1 MKKRLLS
8 LALALCL
15 VCSLL
20 PGTALAAAGP
30 NPFWDIPASHWAHD
44 EVTYVY
50 ENDLMNGT
58 SSTHFS
64 PDART
69 TRAQVVTV
77 LYRLAGQP
85 AADWENPFWDVPA
98 SAWFHDAVTWAWE
111 NDITGGVSSTHF
123 GAGNAVT
130 REQLATFLYR
140 YAQDQGYD
148 TSARADLSGYSDA
161 GLVSSYATEALSW
174 ANATGLITGTTATT
188 LSPQGSATR
197 AQGAT
202 ILSRFCQDVI
212 PGGYVSPAHMIRN
225 LEGSTLSKKDTLVA
239 MAEVLLDDGFAPAFV
254 AGILGNILVEGDCG
268 RFESSAYI
276 SNPDA
281 EPDYLVYMDENYDY
295 REKYSYKLIY
305 EGISLQEVYN
315 MILELGPEGA
325 NGRGS
330 CFGLG
335 CLQWTSY
342 ERIKRLVENY
352 IEVAGDADTITLA
365 QVQEAEGMT
374 VSYELNNTYRS
385 VYTTWQS
392 ENADQNT
399 TEAAFAAGVI
409 VRNRSRIPGCEGCLR
424 ITVGTPAENARMLET
439 VKNFRL

>member
-20 PGTALAAAGP
+20 PGTALVAGE
-30 NPFWDIPASHWAHD
+30 NPFTDVPASHWAHD
-44 EVTYVY
+44 DITYVY

-58 SSTHFS
+58 DGSLFS
-64 PDART
+64 PESTT

-174 ANATGLITGTTATT
+174 ANATGLITGTTGTT
-188 LSPQGSATR
+188 LSPKGSATR
-197 AQGAT
+197 AQVAT

-225 LEGSTLSKKDTLVA
+225 LEDSTLSKKDTLVA

-254 AGILGNILVEGDCG
+254 AGILGNIMVEGDCG

-315 MILELGPEGA
+315 MILELGPGGA

-409 VRNRSRIPGCEGCLR
+409 VCVRYGVP
-424 ITVGTPAENARMLET
+424 VGYNTEEVQNTRGALAEAVYNVMMG
-439 VKNFRL
+439 NS

>member
-1 MKKRLLS
+1 MKKRLCS
-8 LALALCL
+8 LALAMALT
-15 VCSLL
+15 VSLFT
-20 PGTALAAAGP
+20 GTASAAGW
-30 NPFWDIPASHWAHD
+30 NPFWDVPQSHWAH
-44 EVTYVY
+44 EAVTYVY
-50 ENDLMNGT
+50 DNDLMNGT
-58 SSTHFS
+58 DGSLFS
-64 PDART
+64 PESTT

-130 REQLATFLYR
+130 REQLAAFLYR

-188 LSPQGSATR
+188 LSPKGSATR
-197 AQGAT
+197 AQVAT

-254 AGILGNILVEGDCG
+254 AGILGNIMVEGDCG

-281 EPDYLVYMDENYDY
+281 EPDYLVYLDENYDY

-315 MILELGPEGA
+315 MILELGPGGA

-352 IEVAGDADTITLA
+352 IDVAGDADTITLA

-409 VRNRSRIPGCEGCLR
+409 VCVRYGVP
-424 ITVGTPAENARMLET
+424 VGYNTEDVQNTRGGLAESVYNVMMG
-439 VKNFRL
+439 KS

>member
-20 PGTALAAAGP
+20 PGTALAAGE
-30 NPFWDIPASHWAHD
+30 NPFTDVPASHWAHD
-44 EVTYVY
+44 DITYVY

-58 SSTHFS
+58 DGSLFS
-64 PDART
+64 PESTT

-85 AADWENPFWDVPA
+85 AADWANPFWDVPA

-174 ANATGLITGTTATT
+174 ANATGLITGTTGTT

-197 AQGAT
+197 AQVAT

-225 LEGSTLSKKDTLVA
+225 LEDSTLSKKDTLVA

-254 AGILGNILVEGDCG
+254 AGILGNIMVEGDCG

-352 IEVAGDADTITLA
+352 IEVAGGADTITLA

-409 VRNRSRIPGCEGCLR
+409 VCVRYGVP
-424 ITVGTPAENARMLET
+424 VGYNTEDVQNTRGALAEAVYNVMMG
-439 VKNFRL
+439 NS

>member
-20 PGTALAAAGP
+20 PGTALAAGE
-30 NPFWDIPASHWAHD
+30 NPFTDVPASHWAHD
-44 EVTYVY
+44 DITYVY

-58 SSTHFS
+58 DGSLFS
-64 PDART
+64 PESTT

-174 ANATGLITGTTATT
+174 ANATGLITGTTGTT
-188 LSPQGSATR
+188 LSPKGSATR
-197 AQGAT
+197 AQVAT

-225 LEGSTLSKKDTLVA
+225 LEASDLSKKDTLVA
-239 MAEVLLDDGFAPAFV
+239 MAQVLLDDGYAPAFV

-268 RFESSAYI
+268 RFESSAYT

-281 EPDYLVYMDENYDY
+281 KPDYLVYLDENYDY

-305 EGISLQEVYN
+305 EGISVKEVYA
-315 MILELGPEGA
+315 MILELGPGGA

-409 VRNRSRIPGCEGCLR
+409 VCVRYGVP
-424 ITVGTPAENARMLET
+424 VGYNTEDVQNTRGALAEAVYNVMMG
-439 VKNFRL
+439 NS

>member
-20 PGTALAAAGP
+20 PGTALAAGE
-30 NPFWDIPASHWAHD
+30 NPFTDVPASHWAHD
-44 EVTYVY
+44 DITYVY

-58 SSTHFS
+58 DGSLFS
-64 PDART
+64 PESTT

-85 AADWENPFWDVPA
+85 AADWANPFWDVPA

-130 REQLATFLYR
+130 REQLAAFLYR

-188 LSPQGSATR
+188 LSPKGSATR
-197 AQGAT
+197 AQVAT

-254 AGILGNILVEGDCG
+254 AGILGNIMVEGDCG

-281 EPDYLVYMDENYDY
+281 EPDYLVYLDENYDY

-409 VRNRSRIPGCEGCLR
+409 VCVRYGVP
-424 ITVGTPAENARMLET
+424 VGYNTEDVQNTRGALAEAVYNVMMG
-439 VKNFRL
+439 NS

>member
-20 PGTALAAAGP
+20 PGTALAAGE
-30 NPFWDIPASHWAHD
+30 NPFTDVSASHWAHD
-44 EVTYVY
+44 DITYVY

-58 SSTHFS
+58 DGSLFS
-64 PDART
+64 PESTT

-188 LSPQGSATR
+188 LSPKGSATR
-197 AQGAT
+197 AQVAT

-225 LEGSTLSKKDTLVA
+225 LEDSTLSKKDTLVA

-254 AGILGNILVEGDCG
+254 AGILGNIMVEGDCG

-409 VRNRSRIPGCEGCLR
+409 VCVRYGVP
-424 ITVGTPAENARMLET
+424 VGYNTEEVQNTRGALAEAVYNVMMG
-439 VKNFRL
+439 NS

>member
-20 PGTALAAAGP
+20 PGTALAAGE
-30 NPFWDIPASHWAHD
+30 NPFTDVPASHWAHD
-44 EVTYVY
+44 DITYVY

-58 SSTHFS
+58 DGSLFS
-64 PDART
+64 PESTT

-77 LYRLAGQP
+77 LYRLGGQP
-85 AADWENPFWDVPA
+85 AADWANPFWDVPA

-130 REQLATFLYR
+130 REQLAAFLYR

-197 AQGAT
+197 AQVAT

-239 MAEVLLDDGFAPAFV
+239 MAQVLLDDGYAPAFV

-268 RFESSAYI
+268 RFESSAYT

-281 EPDYLVYMDENYDY
+281 KPDYLVYLDENYDY

-305 EGISLQEVYN
+305 EGISVKEVYA
-315 MILELGPEGA
+315 MILELGPGGA

-352 IEVAGDADTITLA
+352 LSVNGNSDSITLA

-409 VRNRSRIPGCEGCLR
+409 VCVRYGVP
-424 ITVGTPAENARMLET
+424 VGYNTEEVQNTRGALAEAVYNVMMG
-439 VKNFRL
+439 NS

>member
-20 PGTALAAAGP
+20 PGTALVAGE
-30 NPFWDIPASHWAHD
+30 NPFTDVSASHWAHD
-44 EVTYVY
+44 DITYVY

-58 SSTHFS
+58 DGSLFS
-64 PDART
+64 PESTT

-188 LSPQGSATR
+188 LSPKGSATR
-197 AQGAT
+197 AQVAT

-268 RFESSAYI
+268 RFESSAYT

-281 EPDYLVYMDENYDY
+281 KPDYLVYLDENYDY

-305 EGISLQEVYN
+305 EGISVKEVYA

-409 VRNRSRIPGCEGCLR
+409 VCVRYGVP
-424 ITVGTPAENARMLET
+424 VGYNTEAVQNTRGALAEAVYNVMMG
-439 VKNFRL
+439 NS

>member
-20 PGTALAAAGP
+20 PGTALAAGE
-30 NPFWDIPASHWAHD
+30 NPFTDVPASHWAHD
-44 EVTYVY
+44 DITYVY

-58 SSTHFS
+58 DGSLFS
-64 PDART
+64 PESTT

-85 AADWENPFWDVPA
+85 AADWANPFWDVPA

-174 ANATGLITGTTATT
+174 ANATGLIIGTTATT
-188 LSPQGSATR
+188 LSPKGSATR
-197 AQGAT
+197 AQVAT

-225 LEGSTLSKKDTLVA
+225 LEDSTLSKKDTLVA

-254 AGILGNILVEGDCG
+254 AGILGNIMVEGDCG

-409 VRNRSRIPGCEGCLR
+409 VCVRYGVP
-424 ITVGTPAENARMLET
+424 VGYNTEEVQNTRGALAEAVYNVMMG
-439 VKNFRL
+439 NS

>member
-20 PGTALAAAGP
+20 PGTALAAGE
-30 NPFWDIPASHWAHD
+30 NPFTDVPASHWAHD
-44 EVTYVY
+44 DITYVY

-58 SSTHFS
+58 DGSLFS
-64 PDART
+64 PESTT

-85 AADWENPFWDVPA
+85 AADWANPFWDVPA

-174 ANATGLITGTTATT
+174 ANATGLITGTTGTT

-197 AQGAT
+197 AQVAT

-239 MAEVLLDDGFAPAFV
+239 MAQVLLDDGYAPAFV

-268 RFESSAYI
+268 RFESSAYT

-281 EPDYLVYMDENYDY
+281 KPDYLVYLDENYDY

-305 EGISLQEVYN
+305 EGISVKEVYA
-315 MILELGPEGA
+315 MILELGPGGA

-392 ENADQNT
+392 ENANQNT

-409 VRNRSRIPGCEGCLR
+409 VCVRYGVP
-424 ITVGTPAENARMLET
+424 VGYNTEEVQNTRGALAEAVYNVMMG
-439 VKNFRL
+439 NS

>member
-85 AADWENPFWDVPA
+85 AADWANPFWDVPA

-174 ANATGLITGTTATT
+174 ANATGLITGTTGTT

-197 AQGAT
+197 AQVAT

-225 LEGSTLSKKDTLVA
+225 LEDSTLSKKDTLVA

-254 AGILGNILVEGDCG
+254 AGILGNIMVEGDCG

-409 VRNRSRIPGCEGCLR
+409 VCVRYGVP
-424 ITVGTPAENARMLET
+424 VGYNTEEVQNTRGALAEAVYNVMMG
-439 VKNFRL
+439 NS

>member
-20 PGTALAAAGP
+20 PGTALAAGE
-30 NPFWDIPASHWAHD
+30 NPFTDVPASHWAHD
-44 EVTYVY
+44 DITYVY

-58 SSTHFS
+58 DGSLFS
-64 PDART
+64 PESTT

-174 ANATGLITGTTATT
+174 ANATGLITGTTGTT

-197 AQGAT
+197 AQVAT

-225 LEGSTLSKKDTLVA
+225 LEDSTLSKKDTLVA

-254 AGILGNILVEGDCG
+254 AGILGNIMVEGDCG

-315 MILELGPEGA
+315 MILELGPGGA

-409 VRNRSRIPGCEGCLR
+409 VCVRYGVP
-424 ITVGTPAENARMLET
+424 VGYNTEDVQNTRGALAEAVYNVMMG
-439 VKNFRL
+439 NS

>member
-20 PGTALAAAGP
+20 PGTALAAGE
-30 NPFWDIPASHWAHD
+30 NPFTDVPASHWAHD
-44 EVTYVY
+44 DITYVY

-58 SSTHFS
+58 DGSLFS
-64 PDART
+64 PESTT

-85 AADWENPFWDVPA
+85 AADWANPFWDVPA

-197 AQGAT
+197 AQVAT

-409 VRNRSRIPGCEGCLR
+409 VCVRYGVP
-424 ITVGTPAENARMLET
+424 VGYNTEEVQNTRGALAEAVYNVMMG
-439 VKNFRL
+439 NS

>member
-20 PGTALAAAGP
+20 PGTALAAGE
-30 NPFWDIPASHWAHD
+30 NPFTDVPASHWAHD
-44 EVTYVY
+44 DITYVY

-58 SSTHFS
+58 DGSLFS
-64 PDART
+64 PESTT

-174 ANATGLITGTTATT
+174 ANATGLITGTTGTT
-188 LSPQGSATR
+188 LSPKGSATR
-197 AQGAT
+197 AQVAT

-254 AGILGNILVEGDCG
+254 AGILGNIMVEGDCG

-281 EPDYLVYMDENYDY
+281 EPDYLVYLDENYDY

-315 MILELGPEGA
+315 MILELGPGGA

-352 IEVAGDADTITLA
+352 IEAADGADTITLA

-409 VRNRSRIPGCEGCLR
+409 VCVRYGVP
-424 ITVGTPAENARMLET
+424 VGYNTEEVQNTRGALAEAVYNVMMG
-439 VKNFRL
+439 NS

>member
-20 PGTALAAAGP
+20 PGTALAAGE
-30 NPFWDIPASHWAHD
+30 NPFTDVSASHWAHD
-44 EVTYVY
+44 DITYVY

-58 SSTHFS
+58 DGSLFS
-64 PDART
+64 PESTT

-85 AADWENPFWDVPA
+85 AADWANPFWDVPA

-161 GLVSSYATEALSW
+161 GLVSSYATQAMAW
-174 ANATGLITGTTATT
+174 AVGTGLISGVTSST

-197 AQGAT
+197 AQVAT
-202 ILSRFCQDVI
+202 ILTRFCQDVV

-225 LEGSTLSKKDTLVA
+225 LEASDLSKKDTLVA
-239 MAEVLLDDGFAPAFV
+239 MAEVLLDDGYAPAFV

-268 RFESSAYI
+268 RFESSAYV

-281 EPDYLVYMDENYDY
+281 QPDYLRYLDENYDY

-305 EGISLQEVYN
+305 EGISVKEVYA
-315 MILELGPEGA
+315 MILELGPGGA

-352 IEVAGDADTITLA
+352 RSVNGNSDSITLA

-374 VSYELNNTYRS
+374 VSYELAHTYKS

-392 ENADQNT
+392 ENPDQNT
-399 TEAAFAAGVI
+399 ADAAFAAGVI
-409 VRNRSRIPGCEGCLR
+409 VCVRYGVP
-424 ITVGTPAENARMLET
+424 VGYNTEEVQNTRGGLAEAVYNVMMG
-439 VKNFRL
+439 NS

>member
-20 PGTALAAAGP
+20 PGTALAAGE
-30 NPFWDIPASHWAHD
+30 NPFTDVPASHWAHD
-44 EVTYVY
+44 DITYVY

-58 SSTHFS
+58 DGSLFS
-64 PDART
+64 PESTT

-85 AADWENPFWDVPA
+85 AANWENPFWDVPA

-148 TSARADLSGYSDA
+148 TSARTDLSGYSDA

-174 ANATGLITGTTATT
+174 ANATGLITGTTGTT
-188 LSPQGSATR
+188 LSPKGSATR
-197 AQGAT
+197 AQVAT

-225 LEGSTLSKKDTLVA
+225 LEDSTLSKKDTLVA

-254 AGILGNILVEGDCG
+254 AGILGNIMVEGDCG

-281 EPDYLVYMDENYDY
+281 EPDYLVYLDENYDY

-409 VRNRSRIPGCEGCLR
+409 VCVRYGVP
-424 ITVGTPAENARMLET
+424 VGYNTEEVQNTRGALAEAVYNVMMG
-439 VKNFRL
+439 KS

>member
-197 AQGAT
+197 AQVAT

-409 VRNRSRIPGCEGCLR
+409 VCVRYGVP
-424 ITVGTPAENARMLET
+424 VGYNTEEVQNTRGALAEAVYNVMMG
-439 VKNFRL
+439 NS

>member
-20 PGTALAAAGP
+20 PGTALAAGEK
-30 NPFWDIPASHWAHD
+30 PFTDVPASHWAHD
-44 EVTYVY
+44 DITYVY

-58 SSTHFS
+58 DGSLFS
-64 PDART
+64 PESTT

-85 AADWENPFWDVPA
+85 AADWANPFWDVPA

-174 ANATGLITGTTATT
+174 ANATGLIIGTTATT
-188 LSPQGSATR
+188 LSPKGSATR
-197 AQGAT
+197 AQVAT

-225 LEGSTLSKKDTLVA
+225 LEDSTLSKKDTLVA

-254 AGILGNILVEGDCG
+254 AGILGNIMVEGDCG

-281 EPDYLVYMDENYDY
+281 EPDYLVYLDENYDY

-315 MILELGPEGA
+315 MILELGPGGA

-352 IEVAGDADTITLA
+352 LDVNGNADSITLA

-409 VRNRSRIPGCEGCLR
+409 VCVRYGVP
-424 ITVGTPAENARMLET
+424 VGYNTEEVQNTRGALAEAVYNVMMG
-439 VKNFRL
+439 NS

>member
-20 PGTALAAAGP
+20 PGTALAAGE
-30 NPFWDIPASHWAHD
+30 NPFTDVPASHWAHD
-44 EVTYVY
+44 DITYVY

-58 SSTHFS
+58 DGSLFS
-64 PDART
+64 PESTT

-161 GLVSSYATEALSW
+161 GLVSSYTTEALSW

-197 AQGAT
+197 AQVAT

-254 AGILGNILVEGDCG
+254 AGILGNIMVEGDCG

-352 IEVAGDADTITLA
+352 IEAADGADTITLA

-409 VRNRSRIPGCEGCLR
+409 VCVRYGVP
-424 ITVGTPAENARMLET
+424 VGYNTEEVQNTRGALAEAVYNVMMG
-439 VKNFRL
+439 NS

>member
-20 PGTALAAAGP
+20 PGTALAAGE
-30 NPFWDIPASHWAHD
+30 NPFTDVPASHWAHD
-44 EVTYVY
+44 DITYVY

-58 SSTHFS
+58 DGSLFS
-64 PDART
+64 PESTT

-85 AADWENPFWDVPA
+85 AADWANPFWDVPA

-174 ANATGLITGTTATT
+174 ANATGLITGTTGTT

-197 AQGAT
+197 AQVAT

-225 LEGSTLSKKDTLVA
+225 LEDSTLSKKDTLVA

-254 AGILGNILVEGDCG
+254 AGILGNIMVEGDCG

-352 IEVAGDADTITLA
+352 IEAADGADTITLA

-409 VRNRSRIPGCEGCLR
+409 VCVRYGVP
-424 ITVGTPAENARMLET
+424 VGYNTEEVQNTRGALAEAVYNVMMG
-439 VKNFRL
+439 NS

>member
-20 PGTALAAAGP
+20 PGTALAAGE
-30 NPFWDIPASHWAHD
+30 NPFTDVPASHWAHD
-44 EVTYVY
+44 DITYVY

-58 SSTHFS
+58 DGSLFS
-64 PDART
+64 PESTT

-77 LYRLAGQP
+77 
-85 AADWENPFWDVPA
+85 
-98 SAWFHDAVTWAWE
+98 
-111 NDITGGVSSTHF
+111 
-123 GAGNAVT
+123 
-130 REQLATFLYR
+130 
-140 YAQDQGYD
+140 
-148 TSARADLSGYSDA
+148 
-161 GLVSSYATEALSW
+161 
-174 ANATGLITGTTATT
+174 
-188 LSPQGSATR
+188 
-197 AQGAT
+197 
-202 ILSRFCQDVI
+202 LSRFCQDVI

-239 MAEVLLDDGFAPAFV
+239 MAQVLLDDGYAPAFV

-268 RFESSAYI
+268 RFESSAYT

-281 EPDYLVYMDENYDY
+281 KPDYLVYLDENYDY

-352 IEVAGDADTITLA
+352 IEAADGADTITLA

-409 VRNRSRIPGCEGCLR
+409 VCVRYGVP
-424 ITVGTPAENARMLET
+424 VGYNTEEVQNTRGALAEAVYNVMMG
-439 VKNFRL
+439 NS

>member
-1 MKKRLLS
+1 MKKRLCS
-8 LALALCL
+8 LALAMALT
-15 VCSLL
+15 VSLFT
-20 PGTALAAAGP
+20 GTASAAGW
-30 NPFWDIPASHWAHD
+30 NPFWDVPQSHWAH
-44 EVTYVY
+44 EAVTYVY
-50 ENDLMNGT
+50 DNDLMNGT
-58 SSTHFS
+58 DGSLFS
-64 PDART
+64 PESTT

-85 AADWENPFWDVPA
+85 AADWANPFWDVPA

-130 REQLATFLYR
+130 REQLAAFLYR

-174 ANATGLITGTTATT
+174 ANATGLITGTTGTT

-197 AQGAT
+197 AQVAT

-225 LEGSTLSKKDTLVA
+225 LEDSTLSKKDTLVA

-254 AGILGNILVEGDCG
+254 AGILGNIMVEGDCG

-315 MILELGPEGA
+315 MILELGPGGA

-409 VRNRSRIPGCEGCLR
+409 VCVRYGVP
-424 ITVGTPAENARMLET
+424 VGYNTEEVQNTRGALAEAVYNVMMG
-439 VKNFRL
+439 NS

>member
-20 PGTALAAAGP
+20 PGTALAAGE
-30 NPFWDIPASHWAHD
+30 NPFTDVPASHWAHD
-44 EVTYVY
+44 DITYVY

-58 SSTHFS
+58 DGSLFS
-64 PDART
+64 PESTT

-85 AADWENPFWDVPA
+85 AADWANPFWDVPA

-188 LSPQGSATR
+188 LSPKGSATR
-197 AQGAT
+197 AQVAT

-225 LEGSTLSKKDTLVA
+225 LEDSTLSKKDTLVA

-268 RFESSAYI
+268 RFESSAYV

-281 EPDYLVYMDENYDY
+281 QPDYLRYLDENYDY

-305 EGISLQEVYN
+305 EGISVKEVYA
-315 MILELGPEGA
+315 MILELGPGGA

-352 IEVAGDADTITLA
+352 LSVNGNSDSITLA

-409 VRNRSRIPGCEGCLR
+409 VCVRYGVP
-424 ITVGTPAENARMLET
+424 VGYNTEEVQNTRGALAEAVYNVMMG
-439 VKNFRL
+439 NS

>member
-15 VCSLL
+15 VCFLL
-20 PGTALAAAGP
+20 PGTALAAGE
-30 NPFWDIPASHWAHD
+30 NPFTDVPASHWAHD
-44 EVTYVY
+44 DITYVY

-58 SSTHFS
+58 DGSLFS
-64 PDART
+64 PESTT

-85 AADWENPFWDVPA
+85 AADWANPFWDVPA

-174 ANATGLITGTTATT
+174 ANATGLITGTTGTT

-197 AQGAT
+197 AQVAT

-225 LEGSTLSKKDTLVA
+225 LEDSTLSKKDTLVA

-254 AGILGNILVEGDCG
+254 AGILGNIMVEGDCG
-268 RFESSAYI
+268 RFESSAYV

-281 EPDYLVYMDENYDY
+281 QPDYLRYLDENYDY

-305 EGISLQEVYN
+305 EGISVKEVYA
-315 MILELGPEGA
+315 MILELGPGGA

-352 IEVAGDADTITLA
+352 LSVNGNSDSITLA

-374 VSYELNNTYRS
+374 VSYELAHTYKS

-392 ENADQNT
+392 ENPDQNT
-399 TEAAFAAGVI
+399 AEAAFAAGVI
-409 VRNRSRIPGCEGCLR
+409 VCVRYGVP
-424 ITVGTPAENARMLET
+424 VGYNTEDVQNTRGGLAEAVYNVMMG
-439 VKNFRL
+439 NS

>member
-20 PGTALAAAGP
+20 PGTALAAGE
-30 NPFWDIPASHWAHD
+30 NPFTDVPASHWAHD
-44 EVTYVY
+44 DITYVY

-58 SSTHFS
+58 DGSLFS
-64 PDART
+64 PESTT

-174 ANATGLITGTTATT
+174 ANATGLITGTTGTT

-197 AQGAT
+197 AQVAT
-202 ILSRFCQDVI
+202 ILTRFCQDVV

-225 LEGSTLSKKDTLVA
+225 LETSDLSKKDTLVA
-239 MAEVLLDDGFAPAFV
+239 MAEVLLDDGYAPAFV

-268 RFESSAYI
+268 RFESSAYV

-281 EPDYLVYMDENYDY
+281 QPDYLRYLDENYDY

-305 EGISLQEVYN
+305 EGISVKEVYA
-315 MILELGPEGA
+315 MILELGPGGA

-352 IEVAGDADTITLA
+352 LDVNGNSDSITLA

-374 VSYELNNTYRS
+374 VSYELAHTYKS

-392 ENADQNT
+392 ENPDQNT
-399 TEAAFAAGVI
+399 AEAAFAAGVI
-409 VRNRSRIPGCEGCLR
+409 VCVRYGVP
-424 ITVGTPAENARMLET
+424 VGYNTEDVQNTRGALAEAVYNVMMG
-439 VKNFRL
+439 NS

>member
-20 PGTALAAAGP
+20 PGTALAAGE
-30 NPFWDIPASHWAHD
+30 NPFTDVPASHWAHD
-44 EVTYVY
+44 DITYVY

-58 SSTHFS
+58 DGSLFS
-64 PDART
+64 PESTT

-85 AADWENPFWDVPA
+85 AADWDNPFWDVPA

-197 AQGAT
+197 AQVAT

-239 MAEVLLDDGFAPAFV
+239 MAQVLLDDGYAPAFV

-268 RFESSAYI
+268 RFESSAYT

-281 EPDYLVYMDENYDY
+281 KPDYLVYLDENYDY

-315 MILELGPEGA
+315 MILELGPGGA

-409 VRNRSRIPGCEGCLR
+409 VCVRYGVP
-424 ITVGTPAENARMLET
+424 VGYNTEEVQNTRGALAEAVYNVMMG
-439 VKNFRL
+439 NS

>member
-1 MKKRLLS
+1 MKKRILS

-20 PGTALAAAGP
+20 PGTALAAGE
-30 NPFWDIPASHWAHD
+30 NPFTDVPASHWAHD
-44 EVTYVY
+44 DITYVY

-58 SSTHFS
+58 DGSLFS
-64 PDART
+64 PESTT

-174 ANATGLITGTTATT
+174 ANATGLIIGTTATT
-188 LSPQGSATR
+188 LSPKGSATR
-197 AQGAT
+197 AQVAT

-225 LEGSTLSKKDTLVA
+225 LEDSTLSKKDTLVA

-254 AGILGNILVEGDCG
+254 AGILGNIMVEGDCG

-281 EPDYLVYMDENYDY
+281 EPDYLVYLDENYDY

-409 VRNRSRIPGCEGCLR
+409 VCVRYGVP
-424 ITVGTPAENARMLET
+424 VGYNTEEVQNTRGALAEAVYNVMMG
-439 VKNFRL
+439 NS

>member
-20 PGTALAAAGP
+20 PGTALAAGE
-30 NPFWDIPASHWAHD
+30 NPFTDVPASHWAHD
-44 EVTYVY
+44 DITYVY

-58 SSTHFS
+58 DGSLFS
-64 PDART
+64 PESTT

-197 AQGAT
+197 AQVAT

-239 MAEVLLDDGFAPAFV
+239 MAQVLLDDGYAPAFV

-268 RFESSAYI
+268 RFESSAYT

-281 EPDYLVYMDENYDY
+281 KPDYLVYLDENYDY

-409 VRNRSRIPGCEGCLR
+409 VCVRYGVP
-424 ITVGTPAENARMLET
+424 VGYNTEDVQNTRGALAEAVYNVMMG
-439 VKNFRL
+439 NS

>member
-20 PGTALAAAGP
+20 PGTALAAGE
-30 NPFWDIPASHWAHD
+30 NPFTDVPASHWAHD
-44 EVTYVY
+44 DITYVY

-58 SSTHFS
+58 DGSLVSPEST
-64 PDART
+64 T

-85 AADWENPFWDVPA
+85 AADWANPFWDVPA

-111 NDITGGVSSTHF
+111 NDITGGVSSTLF

-130 REQLATFLYR
+130 REQLAAFLYR

-197 AQGAT
+197 AQVAT

-254 AGILGNILVEGDCG
+254 AGILGNIMVEGDCG

-409 VRNRSRIPGCEGCLR
+409 VCVRYGVP
-424 ITVGTPAENARMLET
+424 VGYNTEEVQNTRGALAEAVYNVMMG
-439 VKNFRL
+439 NS

>member
-20 PGTALAAAGP
+20 PGTALAAGE
-30 NPFWDIPASHWAHD
+30 NPFTDVSASHWAHD
-44 EVTYVY
+44 DITYVY

-58 SSTHFS
+58 DGSLFS
-64 PDART
+64 PESTT

-130 REQLATFLYR
+130 REQLAAFLYR

-174 ANATGLITGTTATT
+174 ANATGLITGTTGTT
-188 LSPQGSATR
+188 LSPKGSATR
-197 AQGAT
+197 AQVAT

-225 LEGSTLSKKDTLVA
+225 LEASDLSKKDTLVA
-239 MAEVLLDDGFAPAFV
+239 MAQVLLDDGYAPAFV

-268 RFESSAYI
+268 RFESSAYT

-281 EPDYLVYMDENYDY
+281 KPDYLVYLDENYDY

-305 EGISLQEVYN
+305 EGISVKEVYA
-315 MILELGPEGA
+315 MILELGPGGA

-409 VRNRSRIPGCEGCLR
+409 VCVRYGVP
-424 ITVGTPAENARMLET
+424 VGYNTEDVQNTRGALAEAVYNVMMG
-439 VKNFRL
+439 NS

>member
-20 PGTALAAAGP
+20 PGTALAAGE
-30 NPFWDIPASHWAHD
+30 NPFTDVPASHWAHD
-44 EVTYVY
+44 DITYVY

-58 SSTHFS
+58 DGSLFS
-64 PDART
+64 PESTT

-85 AADWENPFWDVPA
+85 AADWANPFWDVPA

-174 ANATGLITGTTATT
+174 ANATGLIIGTTATT
-188 LSPQGSATR
+188 LSPKGSATR
-197 AQGAT
+197 AQVAT

-254 AGILGNILVEGDCG
+254 AGILGNIMVEGDCG

-281 EPDYLVYMDENYDY
+281 EPDYLVYLDENYDY

-409 VRNRSRIPGCEGCLR
+409 VCVRYGVP
-424 ITVGTPAENARMLET
+424 VGYNTEAVQNTRGALAEAVYNVMMG
-439 VKNFRL
+439 NS

>member
-1 MKKRLLS
+1 MKKRLCS
-8 LALALCL
+8 LALAMALT
-15 VCSLL
+15 VSLFT
-20 PGTALAAAGP
+20 GTASAAGW
-30 NPFWDIPASHWAHD
+30 NPFWDVPQSHWAH
-44 EVTYVY
+44 EAVTYVY
-50 ENDLMNGT
+50 DNDLMNGT
-58 SSTHFS
+58 DGSLFS
-64 PDART
+64 PESTT

-85 AADWENPFWDVPA
+85 AANWENPFWDVPA

-130 REQLATFLYR
+130 REQLAAFLYR

-174 ANATGLITGTTATT
+174 ANATGLITGTTGTT
-188 LSPQGSATR
+188 LSPKGSATR
-197 AQGAT
+197 AQVAT

-281 EPDYLVYMDENYDY
+281 EPDYLVYLDENYDY

-409 VRNRSRIPGCEGCLR
+409 VCVRYGVP
-424 ITVGTPAENARMLET
+424 VGYNTEEVQNTRGALAEAVYNVMMG
-439 VKNFRL
+439 NS

>member
-20 PGTALAAAGP
+20 PGTALAAGE
-30 NPFWDIPASHWAHD
+30 NPFTDVPASHWAHD
-44 EVTYVY
+44 DITYVY

-58 SSTHFS
+58 DGSLFS
-64 PDART
+64 PESTT

-197 AQGAT
+197 AQVAT

-254 AGILGNILVEGDCG
+254 AGILGNIMVEGDCG

-281 EPDYLVYMDENYDY
+281 EPDYLVYLDENYDY

-315 MILELGPEGA
+315 MILELGPGGA

-409 VRNRSRIPGCEGCLR
+409 VCVRYGVP
-424 ITVGTPAENARMLET
+424 VGYNTEEVQNTRGALAEAVYNVMMG
-439 VKNFRL
+439 NS

>member
-20 PGTALAAAGP
+20 PGTALAAGE
-30 NPFWDIPASHWAHD
+30 NPFTDVPASHWAHD
-44 EVTYVY
+44 DITYVY

-58 SSTHFS
+58 DGSLFS
-64 PDART
+64 PESTT

-77 LYRLAGQP
+77 LYRLAGPP

-130 REQLATFLYR
+130 REQLAAFLYR

-174 ANATGLITGTTATT
+174 ANATGLITGTTGTT
-188 LSPQGSATR
+188 LSPKGSATR
-197 AQGAT
+197 AQVAT

-225 LEGSTLSKKDTLVA
+225 LEDSTLSKKDTLVA

-268 RFESSAYI
+268 RFESSAYV

-281 EPDYLVYMDENYDY
+281 QPDYLRYLDENYDY

-305 EGISLQEVYN
+305 EGISVKEVYA
-315 MILELGPEGA
+315 MILELGPGGA

-352 IEVAGDADTITLA
+352 LSVNGNSDSITLA

-409 VRNRSRIPGCEGCLR
+409 VCVRYGVP
-424 ITVGTPAENARMLET
+424 VGYNTEEVQNTRGALAEAVYNVMMG
-439 VKNFRL
+439 NS

>member
-20 PGTALAAAGP
+20 PGTALAAGE
-30 NPFWDIPASHWAHD
+30 NPFTDVPASHWAHD
-44 EVTYVY
+44 DITYVY

-58 SSTHFS
+58 DGSLFS
-64 PDART
+64 PESTT

-85 AADWENPFWDVPA
+85 AANWENPFWDVPA

-174 ANATGLITGTTATT
+174 ANATGLITGTTGTT

-197 AQGAT
+197 AQVAT

-281 EPDYLVYMDENYDY
+281 EPDYLVYLDENYDY

-352 IEVAGDADTITLA
+352 LDVNGNADSITLA

-409 VRNRSRIPGCEGCLR
+409 VCVRYGVP
-424 ITVGTPAENARMLET
+424 VGYNTEEVQNTRGALAEAVYNVMMG
-439 VKNFRL
+439 NS

>member
-20 PGTALAAAGP
+20 PGTALAAGE
-30 NPFWDIPASHWAHD
+30 NPFTDVPASHWAHD
-44 EVTYVY
+44 DITYVY

-58 SSTHFS
+58 DGSLFS
-64 PDART
+64 PESTT

-148 TSARADLSGYSDA
+148 TSAREDLSGYSDA

-174 ANATGLITGTTATT
+174 ANATGLITGTTGTT
-188 LSPQGSATR
+188 LSPKGSATR
-197 AQGAT
+197 AQVAT

-225 LEGSTLSKKDTLVA
+225 LEDSTLSKKDTLVA

-254 AGILGNILVEGDCG
+254 AGILGNIMVEGDCG

-352 IEVAGDADTITLA
+352 LDVNGNADSITLA

-409 VRNRSRIPGCEGCLR
+409 VCVRYGVP
-424 ITVGTPAENARMLET
+424 VGYNTEDVQNTRGALAEAVYNVMMG
-439 VKNFRL
+439 NS

>member
-20 PGTALAAAGP
+20 PGTALAAGE
-30 NPFWDIPASHWAHD
+30 NPFTDVPASHWAHD
-44 EVTYVY
+44 DITYVY

-58 SSTHFS
+58 DGSLFS
-64 PDART
+64 PESTT

-174 ANATGLITGTTATT
+174 ANATGLITGTTGTT
-188 LSPQGSATR
+188 LSPKGSATR
-197 AQGAT
+197 AQVAT

-225 LEGSTLSKKDTLVA
+225 LEDSTLSKKDTLVA

-409 VRNRSRIPGCEGCLR
+409 VCVRYGVP
-424 ITVGTPAENARMLET
+424 VGYNTEEVQNTRGALAEAVYNVMMG
-439 VKNFRL
+439 NS

>member
-20 PGTALAAAGP
+20 PGTALAAGE
-30 NPFWDIPASHWAHD
+30 NPFTDVPASHWAHD
-44 EVTYVY
+44 DITYVY

-58 SSTHFS
+58 DGSLFS
-64 PDART
+64 PESTT

-85 AADWENPFWDVPA
+85 AADWANPFWDVPA

-197 AQGAT
+197 AQVAT

-225 LEGSTLSKKDTLVA
+225 LEDSTLSKKDTLVA

-254 AGILGNILVEGDCG
+254 AGILGNIMVEGDCG

-281 EPDYLVYMDENYDY
+281 EPDYLVYLDENYDY

-315 MILELGPEGA
+315 MILELGPGGA

-409 VRNRSRIPGCEGCLR
+409 VCVRYGVP
-424 ITVGTPAENARMLET
+424 VGYNTEEVQNTRGALAEAVYNVMMG
-439 VKNFRL
+439 NS

>member
-20 PGTALAAAGP
+20 PGTALAAGE
-30 NPFWDIPASHWAHD
+30 NPFTDVPASHWAHD
-44 EVTYVY
+44 DITYVY

-58 SSTHFS
+58 DGSLFS
-64 PDART
+64 PESTT

-85 AADWENPFWDVPA
+85 AADWANPFWDVPA

-197 AQGAT
+197 AQVAT

-239 MAEVLLDDGFAPAFV
+239 MAQVLLDDGYAPAFV

-268 RFESSAYI
+268 RFESSAYT

-281 EPDYLVYMDENYDY
+281 KPDYLVYLDENYDY

-315 MILELGPEGA
+315 MILELGPGGA

-352 IEVAGDADTITLA
+352 IEAADGADTITLA

-409 VRNRSRIPGCEGCLR
+409 VCVRYGVP
-424 ITVGTPAENARMLET
+424 VGYNTEEVQNTRGALAEAVYNVMMG
-439 VKNFRL
+439 NS

>member
-20 PGTALAAAGP
+20 PGTALAAGE
-30 NPFWDIPASHWAHD
+30 NPFTDVPASHWAHD
-44 EVTYVY
+44 DITYVY

-58 SSTHFS
+58 DGSLFS
-64 PDART
+64 PESTT

-174 ANATGLITGTTATT
+174 ANATGLITGTTGTT

-197 AQGAT
+197 AQVAT

-254 AGILGNILVEGDCG
+254 AGILGNIMVEGDCG

-281 EPDYLVYMDENYDY
+281 EPDYLVYLDENYDY

-409 VRNRSRIPGCEGCLR
+409 VCVRYGVP
-424 ITVGTPAENARMLET
+424 VGYNTEEVQNTRGALAEAVYNVMMG
-439 VKNFRL
+439 KS